1 MPVCEFVANMS
12 IRLTLFHALFRALR
26 ASKELGGSCLFRNF
40 RADRFWPNLL
50 FAVTLQAL
58 NGSKPLFWDQIGP
71 SLLVS
76 RVPNAV
82 SLLAWSV
89 KGKDTRF
96 RVVLGVAQRKPT
108 QSWTGHD
115 RTTNPAAWVDPK
127 CRAW

>member
-26 ASKELGGSCLFRNF
+26 ASKELGGRCLFRYF

-50 FAVTLQAL
+50 FAATLQAL
-58 NGSKPLFWDQIGP
+58 NGSLFWDQIGP
-71 SLLVS
+71 SLLAS

-96 RVVLGVAQRKPT
+96 RVVVGVYGSGTTKT
-108 QSWTGHD
+108 YSVMD
-115 RTTNPAAWVDPK
+115 RT
-127 CRAW
+127 